1 MSAFYPPKLCNIMIQ
16 SLFPHVINQ
25 HVCSLPCVARSH
37 QSHRQ
42 KLVPGYPSVPLDIA
56 MFNVG
61 CQEVV
66 TPAYVHRLL
75 DRSEWKDRPEVLDAI
90 NSEKQGLLA
99 NGTWDEPKTRPKTE
113 ALAEAQAK
121 GQKIHVG
128 ALMVIVIVSIKGYE
142 TIPSEWVIKARIVF
156 RGDAV
161 RDEAN
166 QAAAVFDG
174 LAASAPTSLG
184 GLNMIIAFGLVER
197 NACSTSECIK
207 A

>member
-1 MSAFYPPKLCNIMIQ
+1 
-16 SLFPHVINQ
+16 
-25 HVCSLPCVARSH
+25 
-37 QSHRQ
+37 
-42 KLVPGYPSVPLDIA
+42 

-99 NGTWDEPKTRPKTE
+99 NGTWDESKIHPKAKV
-113 ALAEAQAK
+113 LAEARAK
-121 GQKIHVG
+121 DQKVHVG
-128 ALMVIVIVSIKGYE
+128 AFMVIVSIKGYE
-142 TIPSEWVIKARIVF
+142 KSPSEWIIKARIVF

-166 QAAAVFDG
+166 RAAVC
-174 LAASAPTSLG
+174 L
-184 GLNMIIAFGLVER
+184 
-197 NACSTSECIK
+197 
-207 A
+207 